1 MSDLTEPIRREMIEE
16 INSKADSDE
25 QTERQRLEA
34 EYGQVYDTQ
43 ELQQNFDVLG
53 FMAPF
58 VVVRRKSDGAKGS
71 LTFQHSPRFYF
82 DWQKD

>member
-71 LTFQHSPRFYF
+71 LTFKHSPRFYF

>member
-16 INSKADSDE
+16 INSKAGSDE